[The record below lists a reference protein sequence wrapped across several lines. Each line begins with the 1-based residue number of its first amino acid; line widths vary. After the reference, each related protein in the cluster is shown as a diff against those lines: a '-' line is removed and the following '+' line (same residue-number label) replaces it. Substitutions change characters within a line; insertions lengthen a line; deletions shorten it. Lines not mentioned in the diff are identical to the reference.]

1 MHAEVGEQVEL
12 LEHHPGLAADLL
24 DVADVAGQLDA
35 VDEDA
40 PAVVL
45 LEAVDAADHRRL
57 PRPGRAD
64 DDDDLLAGDVE
75 VDVAQRLERAEE
87 LLHVDQLEHRLAGA
101 GHLRGV
107 GEDGRDVAVSLIAS
121 RPPVV
126 VPVVGSRGSS

>member
-1 MHAEVGEQVEL
+1 MLRMSSRE
-12 LEHHPGLAADLL
+12 
-24 DVADVAGQLDA
+24 LDA

-40 PAVVL
+40 PGVVL

-57 PRPGRAD
+57 AGAGRAD

-87 LLHVDQLEHRLAGA
+87 LLHADQLEHHLAGA

-107 GEDGRDVAVSLIAS
+107 GEHWSARSSVSLIVS

>member
-1 MHAEVGEQVEL
+1 MREEVEL
-12 LEHHPGLAADLL
+12 LEHHPRLAADLL
-24 DVADVAGQLDA
+24 DVADVAGELDT

-45 LEAVDAADHRRL
+45 LESVDAADHRRL
-57 PRPGRAD
+57 ARPRRAD

-87 LLHVDQLEHRLAGA
+87 LLHADQLDHRLAGR

-107 GEDGRDVAVSLIAS
+107 GKYVHCVLRPRRPLWPLVRWRSLARIVAS
-121 RPPVV
+121 
-126 VPVVGSRGSS
+126 G